1 MEKSLMLYLRFT
13 LSMTLQ
19 DQVRSLDQAREEL
32 DQFARLPEEYT
43 GGLRRH
49 ALAES
54 VHYSTAI
61 EGNTLSL
68 QQVQTLIEGGT
79 VRAPRHQVQEVENYR
94 EAVAYVQSLVL
105 GGSAVASEDVVRAIH
120 YLISKSLPGAYAP
133 GQYRTEQ
140 NYVVD
145 RITGRRIFTPPT
157 HQDVPRLMREMVDWL
172 NSDHDY
178 PMSIKAAL
186 AHLNFV
192 AIHPFL
198 DGNGRAARVLDSLV
212 MYRGGFRSQ
221 DLVSVEAYFGQD
233 NRGYYRAL
241 AAALGPC
248 YSPERGVTSWVE
260 YHLGAH
266 VAQARAA
273 LEATRKTVGE
283 MDKLWDALEGD
294 GLPIWQLIA
303 VYLAGANGQVSNRQY
318 REMTGR
324 SAQSAVADF
333 TRLIEK
339 GLMTRRG
346 RGRGV
351 VYLPTQRTQDIFA
364 AIRQDDSGA

>member
-1 MEKSLMLYLRFT
+1 MLYLRFT
-13 LSMTLQ
+13 LSMAIQ
-19 DQVRSLDQAREEL
+19 DQVRSLGRAREEL
-32 DQFARLPEEYT
+32 DQFALLPEEYT

-61 EGNTLSL
+61 EGNTLTL
-68 QQVQTLIEGGT
+68 QQVKTLIEGGT
-79 VRAPRHQVQEVENYR
+79 VRAPRHQVQEAENYR
-94 EAVAYVQSLVL
+94 EAVAYVQSLVMVS
-105 GGSAVASEDVVRAIH
+105 GAAASEDVVRAIH
-120 YLISKSLPGAYAP
+120 YLISKSLPGAYAA

-145 RITGRRIFTPPT
+145 RVTGRRIFTPPA
-157 HQDVPRLMREMVDWL
+157 HQDVPPLMREMVDWL
-172 NSDHDY
+172 NSDYDY
-178 PMSIKAAL
+178 PMSIKAGL

-198 DGNGRAARVLDSLV
+198 DGNGRVARVLDSLV

-221 DLVSVEAYFGQD
+221 DLVSVEAYFGED

-241 AAALGPC
+241 AAALGPR
-248 YSPERGVTSWVE
+248 YSPERDVTSWVE

-273 LEATRKTVGE
+273 VEATRQTVGD

-294 GLPIWQLIA
+294 GLPAWQLIA
-303 VYLAGANGQVSNRQY
+303 VYLAGDDGQVSNRQY

-333 TRLIEK
+333 TALIEK
-339 GLMTRRG
+339 GLLTRSG

-351 VYLPTQRTQDIFA
+351 VYVPTQRTWDIFT
-364 AIRQDDSGA
+364 AIRQDDNGA